1 MKRIHSSIHILSASC
16 LIACISSSCNKD
28 YDFSKLDTEMAVGSG
43 LEIATGVKDTVG
55 LSLTELMDFQEGST
69 FKTDAEGN
77 LSLNFQ
83 MDPVSYG
90 ISMQSLSIIG
100 DSQNMENIVFS
111 VPNVPVDPS
120 LLPAAPTI
128 DRIALDFISSDN
140 HIQIDQEGIP
150 GIVKDIM
157 YFEGTASYT
166 IHFNVPQFEKFNE
179 ITIASGDF
187 EAYDIETF
195 DPMTGSMAKK
205 TFHGFKINLPAWMK
219 DLKVDSPTAL
229 TIKDN
234 CLVVAPNEEFKVKS
248 GTSFDIKMNFGGVDF
263 TKFDGVNSK
272 FSPGTPGQNNGRIQ
286 IDETF
291 GVVGSIT
298 INKNDNIFPLNEKE
312 YTIALNSDFSDFSVS
327 KARVKLN
334 PDFSSLKLSP
344 IDLSGMNLPDFL
356 SGNAVIDARGEMDIK
371 LNVVN
376 NSPLDIDISTKLTAE
391 SSNATYPSITLA
403 LGAGNG
409 KEALKFEKMKS
420 TSVNVKPELT
430 DTEEGVSL
438 FYAIPRKVTPQEF
451 KVTVPDEFVDIEPA
465 KTYGVSMNCEINMP
479 LCFGEKL
486 DIDYPYDLADLGM
499 DLSSLPIEDATLKF
513 NVDNH
518 FPFALQAQVEALDA
532 NGNVIP
538 DFIQSEGIDVKA
550 SSICPVQLSVKATDD
565 TPLSK
570 FKGLRLIMKVKEGN
584 GEQIN
589 KNQYL
594 SIKNIS
600 LTTESGI
607 VFGKK

>member
-1 MKRIHSSIHILSASC
+1 MKLIHPSIHILFTAC

-28 YDFSKLDTEMAVGSG
+28 YDFSKLDTEIAVGSG

-55 LSLTELMDFQEGST
+55 LSLTDLMDFQEGST
-69 FKTDAEGN
+69 FKTDAESN

-83 MDPVSYG
+83 MDPVNYG
-90 ISMQSLSIIG
+90 ISMQSLSING

-111 VPNVPVDPS
+111 IPNVPVDPS
-120 LLPAAPTI
+120 SLPAAPKI
-128 DRIALDFISSDN
+128 DKIALNFISDAN

-157 YFEGTASYT
+157 YFEGTAKFT
-166 IHFNVPQFEKFNE
+166 IHFKVPQFEKFDK
-179 ITIASGDF
+179 ITIASEDF

-195 DPMTGSMAKK
+195 QWDGSMAKK

-234 CLVVAPNEEFKVKS
+234 CLVVAPDHTFIIES
-248 GTSFDIKMNFGGVDF
+248 GKDIDIDMSFSGVDF
-263 TKFDGVNSK
+263 TKFDGEKSK

-291 GVVGSIT
+291 GVVGSI
-298 INKNDNIFPLNEKE
+298 IIYKNDISFPLNEKN
-312 YTIALNSDFSDFSVS
+312 YTIDLNADLSNFSVS

-356 SGNAVIDARGEMDIK
+356 SGNAVIDARGKMDIK
-371 LNVVN
+371 LNVDN

-420 TSVNVKPELT
+420 TSVNIKPELT

-451 KVTVPDEFVDIEPA
+451 KVTVPDEFVDVEPA

-486 DIDYPYDLADLGM
+486 NIDYTYDLADMGM

-565 TPLSK
+565 TPLSE

-600 LTTESGI
+600 ITTESGI